1 MFSLSSRY
9 SFTCH
14 VNTISDLN
22 KLCGVGS
29 AECIY
34 EYKSKRC
41 EREIVFPVQ
50 YKVVCTA
57 YKRNFDAKWQFIL
70 ITICPVL
77 FKKSPIAA
85 ILITHVLI
93 GSKFSAITRKYR
105 ILFGHVHKLNTSL
118 LPDVFLNNLI
128 WIIIL
133 KLNNKNWVKI

>member
-1 MFSLSSRY
+1 MGFHDISKKKSDKNNLNLKQHKILFSLSSRY

-41 EREIVFPVQ
+41 ERKIVFSVQ
-50 YKVVCTA
+50 CKVVCTA
-57 YKRNFDAKWQFIL
+57 YKRIFDAKWQFIL

-77 FKKSPIAA
+77 FEKSPVAA
-85 ILITHVLI
+85 V
-93 GSKFSAITRKYR
+93 
-105 ILFGHVHKLNTSL
+105 
-118 LPDVFLNNLI
+118 
-128 WIIIL
+128 
-133 KLNNKNWVKI
+133 